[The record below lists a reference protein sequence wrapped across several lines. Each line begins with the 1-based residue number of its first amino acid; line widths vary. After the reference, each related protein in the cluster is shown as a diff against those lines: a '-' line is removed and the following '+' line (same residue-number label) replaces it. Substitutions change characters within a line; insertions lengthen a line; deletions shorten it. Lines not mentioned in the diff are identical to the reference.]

1 MPGNPGDTSMG
12 QTWIAAHVIESENER
27 IETGV
32 LLGIFYMSERTT
44 MTREARL
51 GQQLRER
58 VIYCIILKSR

>member
-1 MPGNPGDTSMG
+1 MPGNLGDTSVG

-32 LLGIFYMSERTT
+32 LGIFYMSERTT

-58 VIYCIILKSR
+58 VICCIILKSR

>member
-1 MPGNPGDTSMG
+1 MPGNPGDTSVG
-12 QTWIAAHVIESENER
+12 QTCIAAHVIESENER

-51 GQQLRER
+51 GQQLRE
-58 VIYCIILKSR
+58 